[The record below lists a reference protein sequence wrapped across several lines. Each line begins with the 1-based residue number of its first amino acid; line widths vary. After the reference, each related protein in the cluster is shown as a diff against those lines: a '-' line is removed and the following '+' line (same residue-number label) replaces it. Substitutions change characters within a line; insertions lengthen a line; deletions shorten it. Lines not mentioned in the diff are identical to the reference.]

1 MNEFN
6 ITLNMHNYFD
16 FDRTYYEKRYGLFYL
31 SLVSKATGEIIEIPM
46 TNEQFD
52 SLLLEMEQG
61 MVHKQ
66 NMLNNIPM
74 LRYYFAVGGAYE
86 QANKKETN

>member
-6 ITLNMHNYFD
+6 VTLNMHNYFD
-16 FDRTYYEKRYGLFYL
+16 FDKVYYEKRYDLFYL

-52 SLLLEMEQG
+52 ILLEEMQENEG
-61 MVHKQ
+61 RSRFALVTS
-66 NMLNNIPM
+66 IP
-74 LRYYFAVGGAYE
+74 LSF
-86 QANKKETN
+86 

>member
-6 ITLNMHNYFD
+6 VILNMHNYFD
-16 FDRTYYEKRYGLFYL
+16 FDRVYYEKRYDLFYL

-52 SLLLEMEQG
+52 ILLEEMQENEG
-61 MVHKQ
+61 HSRFALVTS
-66 NMLNNIPM
+66 IP
-74 LRYYFAVGGAYE
+74 LSF
-86 QANKKETN
+86 

>member
-1 MNEFN
+1 MNNFH

-16 FDRTYYEKRYGLFYL
+16 FDKVYYEKRYGLFYL

-52 SLLLEMEQG
+52 TLLEEMQENEG
-61 MVHKQ
+61 RSRFA
-66 NMLNNIPM
+66 LIASIP
-74 LRYYFAVGGAYE
+74 LSF
-86 QANKKETN
+86 

>member
-6 ITLNMHNYFD
+6 VILNMHNYFD
-16 FDRTYYEKRYGLFYL
+16 FDRAYYEKRYDLFYL

-52 SLLLEMEQG
+52 ILLEEMQENERKSRFAL
-61 MVHKQ
+61 VTS
-66 NMLNNIPM
+66 IP
-74 LRYYFAVGGAYE
+74 LSF
-86 QANKKETN
+86 

>member
-6 ITLNMHNYFD
+6 VTLNMHNYFD
-16 FDRTYYEKRYGLFYL
+16 FDRAYYEKRYDLFYL

-52 SLLLEMEQG
+52 ILLEEMQENERKSRFAL
-61 MVHKQ
+61 VTS
-66 NMLNNIPM
+66 IP
-74 LRYYFAVGGAYE
+74 LSLDWRD
-86 QANKKETN
+86 

>member
-6 ITLNMHNYFD
+6 VILNMHNYFD
-16 FDRTYYEKRYGLFYL
+16 FDRAYYEKRYDLFYL

-52 SLLLEMEQG
+52 ILLEEMQENERKSRFAL
-61 MVHKQ
+61 VTS
-66 NMLNNIPM
+66 IP
-74 LRYYFAVGGAYE
+74 LSLDWRD
-86 QANKKETN
+86 

>member
-6 ITLNMHNYFD
+6 VTLNMHNYFD
-16 FDRTYYEKRYGLFYL
+16 FDRAYYEKRYDLFYL

-52 SLLLEMEQG
+52 MLLEEMQENERKSRFAL
-61 MVHKQ
+61 VTSIP
-66 NMLNNIPM
+66 LNLKGEN
-74 LRYYFAVGGAYE
+74 E
-86 QANKKETN
+86 W

>member
-1 MNEFN
+1 MNNFH

-16 FDRTYYEKRYGLFYL
+16 FDKVYYEKRYGLFYL

-52 SLLLEMEQG
+52 TLLEEMQENEG
-61 MVHKQ
+61 RSRFA
-66 NMLNNIPM
+66 LITSIP
-74 LRYYFAVGGAYE
+74 LSF
-86 QANKKETN
+86 

>member
-6 ITLNMHNYFD
+6 VILNMHNYFD
-16 FDRTYYEKRYGLFYL
+16 FDRAYYEKRYDLFYL

-52 SLLLEMEQG
+52 ILLEEMQENEKHSRFAL
-61 MVHKQ
+61 VTS
-66 NMLNNIPM
+66 IP
-74 LRYYFAVGGAYE
+74 LSF
-86 QANKKETN
+86 

>member
-6 ITLNMHNYFD
+6 VTLNMHNYFD
-16 FDRTYYEKRYGLFYL
+16 FDRVYYEKRYDLFYL

-52 SLLLEMEQG
+52 ILLEEMEENERKSRFAL
-61 MVHKQ
+61 VTS
-66 NMLNNIPM
+66 IP
-74 LRYYFAVGGAYE
+74 LSLDWRD
-86 QANKKETN
+86 

>member
-1 MNEFN
+1 MNNFH

-16 FDRTYYEKRYGLFYL
+16 FDKVYYEKRYNLFYL

-52 SLLLEMEQG
+52 ILLEEMQENEG
-61 MVHKQ
+61 RSRFALVT
-66 NMLNNIPM
+66 NIP
-74 LRYYFAVGGAYE
+74 LSF
-86 QANKKETN
+86 

>member
-1 MNEFN
+1 MNNFH

-16 FDRTYYEKRYGLFYL
+16 FDKVYYEKRYGLFYL

-52 SLLLEMEQG
+52 ILLEEMQENEG
-61 MVHKQ
+61 RSRFALVT
-66 NMLNNIPM
+66 NIP
-74 LRYYFAVGGAYE
+74 LSF
-86 QANKKETN
+86 